1 MTDLTRRRSLAFAVG
16 AVAAVGITPVAA
28 HAAVKSFVA
37 FGDSYTMSFRAG
49 IPTWADQIAA
59 AGEAKMLADMAISG
73 ATAAGVNQKKTL
85 DGQVDRWIA
94 DYKAKGVPDRT
105 VIYMGNNDV
114 GSGPPSLSAALA
126 QYARQ
131 VDRLIAKGVTLG
143 ARRLVLC
150 LLHDW
155 TRNPNSTKNYRPRVK
170 TWNNG
175 LRAIAAA
182 RPNVVTVDLFSRF
195 EDVFAHKSKY
205 GLTNVTVANKPLS
218 ATTYLYEDG
227 NHFGRKGHSI
237 IAQEVLPKLV

>member
-131 VDRLIAKGVTLG
+131 VDRLIANGVTQG

-155 TRNPNSTKNYRPRVK
+155 TRNPELDQELPPAGQDLEQRPPRHRRGAPECGHGRPVQPVRGRV
-170 TWNNG
+170 
-175 LRAIAAA
+175 R
-182 RPNVVTVDLFSRF
+182 
-195 EDVFAHKSKY
+195 
-205 GLTNVTVANKPLS
+205 
-218 ATTYLYEDG
+218 
-227 NHFGRKGHSI
+227 
-237 IAQEVLPKLV
+237 AQEQVRADQRHRRQQGALGDDLSL